1 MATDSPVRPPVGLTA
16 GVWGI
21 VVAVLLLI
29 LASLVLYL
37 L

>member
-1 MATDSPVRPPVGLTA
+1 MATDSPVRPTVGLN
-16 GVWGI
+16 GVWAI

-29 LASLVLYL
+29 LAAFVLYL

>member
-1 MATDSPVRPPVGLTA
+1 MATDSPVRPPTGLDA
-16 GVWGI
+16 GAWAM

-29 LASLVLYL
+29 LAAVVLYL